1 MSKLIKCW
9 NASSCGYLFFKKVIF
24 KSNGCFQEGE
34 REQWVQAMAALL
46 TPDSPQQQAELAR
59 RAQTQEEKLA
69 AALRVE
75 LHNTS
80 CQIQSLQAE
89 TESLRA
95 LVSRPGTVL
104 AFPVSSLTLNCLTVV
119 IWVSHLTA
127 RESFEAC
134 KESSDM
140 EC

>member
-1 MSKLIKCW
+1 MWVPI
-9 NASSCGYLFFKKVIF
+9 FKKVIF

-34 REQWVQAMAALL
+34 REQRVQAVAPLL

-95 LVSRPGTVL
+95 LVSRPGTIL
-104 AFPVSSLTLNCLTVV
+104 AFPVSSLTLDCLTVV

-127 RESFEAC
+127 HESFEAC